1 MKKFDEYNNLF
12 TQAERKNLIAET
24 LKILRKG
31 KRLTQQ
37 DVAEKLDIQTQT
49 YATYERGRNE
59 PPAEILVRL
68 SYLYDVPVDIIIQ
81 RDNFGKDKESIKN
94 EIKAFDDAL
103 EEMRS
108 KVLSGDPQMREQL
121 SQLTDALGKFT
132 EAIGKATD
140 KM

>member
-1 MKKFDEYNNLF
+1 MKQFEYNNLF
-12 TQAERKNLIAET
+12 TQAERKDLIAQT
-24 LKILRKG
+24 LKILRNG

-37 DVAEKLDIQTQT
+37 EVAEKLDIQTQT

-81 RDNFGKDKESIKN
+81 RDNVFKDKESIKN
-94 EIKAFDDAL
+94 EIAAFDGVL

-121 SQLTDALGKFT
+121 SQLTDALSQFTSMLGK
-132 EAIGKATD
+132 END

>member
-1 MKKFDEYNNLF
+1 MKQFEYNNLF
-12 TQAERKNLIAET
+12 TQAERKDLIAQT
-24 LKILRKG
+24 LKILRNG

-37 DVAEKLDIQTQT
+37 EVAEKLDIQTQT

-68 SYLYDVPVDIIIQ
+68 SYLYDVPVDIIVQ
-81 RDNFGKDKESIKN
+81 RDNMFKDKESIKN
-94 EIKAFDDAL
+94 EIAMFDDVL

-121 SQLTDALGKFT
+121 AQLTDALSKFNNT
-132 EAIGKATD
+132 LGKATD
-140 KM
+140 KI

>member
-12 TQAERKNLIAET
+12 TQAERKEVIAET
-24 LKILRKG
+24 LKILRNG

-37 DVAEKLDIQTQT
+37 EVAEKLGIQTQT

-59 PPAEILVRL
+59 PPAEMLVRL
-68 SYLYDVPVDIIIQ
+68 SYLYDVPVDIIVQ
-81 RDNFGKDKESIKN
+81 RDSLGKDKESIKN
-94 EIKAFDDAL
+94 EIKAFDDVL

-108 KVLSGDPQMREQL
+108 KVLSGDPLMREQL

>member
-1 MKKFDEYNNLF
+1 MKQFEYNNLF
-12 TQAERKNLIAET
+12 TQAERKDLIAQT
-24 LKILRKG
+24 LKILRNG

-37 DVAEKLDIQTQT
+37 EVAEKLDIQTQT

-68 SYLYDVPVDIIIQ
+68 SYLYDVPVDIIVQ
-81 RDNFGKDKESIKN
+81 RDNMFKDKESIKK
-94 EIKAFDDAL
+94 EIAMFDDVL

-121 SQLTDALGKFT
+121 AQLTDALSKFNNT
-132 EAIGKATD
+132 LGKATD
-140 KM
+140 KI

>member
-12 TQAERKNLIAET
+12 TQAERKEVIAET
-24 LKILRKG
+24 LKILRNG

-37 DVAEKLDIQTQT
+37 EVAEKLGIQTQT

-59 PPAEILVRL
+59 PPAEMLVRL
-68 SYLYDVPVDIIIQ
+68 SYLYDVPVDIIVQ
-81 RDNFGKDKESIKN
+81 RDNLGKDKESIKN
-94 EIKAFDDAL
+94 EIKAFDDVL

-108 KVLSGDPQMREQL
+108 KVLSGDPVMREQL

>member
-1 MKKFDEYNNLF
+1 MKQFEYNNLF

-68 SYLYDVPVDIIIQ
+68 SYIYDVPVDIIVQ
-81 RDNFGKDKESIKN
+81 RDNVFKNKESIKN
-94 EIKAFDDAL
+94 EIKAFDDVL

-121 SQLTDALGKFT
+121 SQLTDALSKFT
-132 EAIGKATD
+132 DTLGKATD

>member
-1 MKKFDEYNNLF
+1 MKQFAYNNLF
-12 TQAERKNLIAET
+12 TQAERKARIAQT
-24 LKILRKG
+24 LKILRNG

-37 DVAEKLDIQTQT
+37 EVAEKLDIQTLT

-68 SYLYDVPVDIIIQ
+68 SYLYDVPVDIIVQ
-81 RDNFGKDKESIKN
+81 RDNMFKDKESIKN
-94 EIKAFDDAL
+94 EIAMFDDVL

-121 SQLTDALGKFT
+121 AQLTDALSKFNNT
-132 EAIGKATD
+132 LGKATD
-140 KM
+140 KI